1 MPTPLADFVVV
12 GAGSSGCVLANRL
25 SQSGRDRV
33 VLLEAG
39 GRDLNPW
46 IHLPIGYGKTMW
58 DKSVN
63 WTFYTEP
70 DPNMN
75 NRRIYWPRGKV
86 LGGSSSINGLIAI
99 RGQPEDYDGWERR
112 GNPGWSWPNVLPYFR
127 KLESNPDFP
136 NDPFH
141 GTDGPVPISSIRSK
155 HELIEAAIGAA
166 ERLGVPR
173 TCDFNGPS
181 QEGVG
186 YYQLTTKAG
195 LRVSAAKAYLNP
207 VRRRKNLEIVTHAQ
221 ATRIIVEGRRAVGI
235 RFKRR
240 GADQEIRARRGVIL
254 SAGALQSPQLLM
266 LSGIGPAN
274 QLRSHGIPVLL
285 DRAAVGENLQDHLQV
300 RVICKCT
307 KPITTN
313 DQLNSLA
320 GRARIGL
327 QWALFRSGPLAI
339 GINQGGLFTQVLK
352 DVGSTP
358 DIQFHIATL
367 SADMAGAKPHAF
379 SGFTLSVCQLRPSSR
394 GAVLLASANPLDP
407 PLIYANYLSTEF
419 DRRCVTAGIAF
430 ARKLAGTEPLKSY
443 VAEEVLPG
451 RQARTDEDL
460 LEFARNHGATIFHPS
475 GTCRMGSDEGAV
487 VDPRLRVRG
496 MDALWV
502 VDCSIMPTLV
512 SGNTNLP
519 AIMIAEKASDM
530 ILKDTQ
536 EQGAGETRRAVS
548 QRERHGADG
557 VTA

>member
-1 MPTPLADFVVV
+1 MSMPLADFVVV

-25 SQSGRDRV
+25 SSSGSHSV
-33 VLLEAG
+33 ALLEAG
-39 GRDLNPW
+39 GRDVNPW
-46 IHLPIGYGKTMW
+46 IYLPIGYGKTMW
-58 DKSVN
+58 DKKVN

-99 RGQPEDYDGWERR
+99 RGQPEDYDAWERR
-112 GNPGWSWPNVLPYFR
+112 GNPGWSWPSVLPYFR
-127 KLESNPDFP
+127 KLEHNPDHAG
-136 NDPFH
+136 DQLH
-141 GTDGPVPISSIRSK
+141 GIHGPLPISSIRTR
-155 HELIEAAIGAA
+155 HELIDAAIAAA
-166 ERLGVPR
+166 EQLEVPR
-173 TCDFNGPS
+173 TADFNGRT

-186 YYQLTTKAG
+186 YYQLTTIAG

-207 VRRRKNLEIVTHAQ
+207 ARKRNNLRIITHAQ
-221 ATRIIVEGRRAVGI
+221 ATGLILEGRRAVGVRYI
-235 RFKRR
+235 YKGERC
-240 GADQEIRARRGVIL
+240 EIRARHGVVL

-266 LSGIGPAN
+266 LSGIGPAS
-274 QLRSHGIPVLL
+274 QLRTHGIPVVL
-285 DRAAVGENLQDHLQV
+285 DRRAVGDNLQDHLQV
-300 RVICKCT
+300 RLIYKCT

-320 GRARIGL
+320 GRVRIGL

-339 GINQGGLFTQVLK
+339 GINQGGLFTRVLN
-352 DVGSTP
+352 DGGTTP

-367 SADMAGAKPHAF
+367 SADMAGAKPHPF
-379 SGFTLSVCQLRPSSR
+379 SGFTLSVCQLRPTSR
-394 GAVLLASANPLDP
+394 GAVRLASANPLDP
-407 PLIYANYLSTEF
+407 PLIYANYLSTEH
-419 DRRCVTAGIAF
+419 DRRCATAAIAF

-451 RQARTDEDL
+451 AQATSDEDL

-475 GTCRMGSDEGAV
+475 GTCRMGSDEDAI
-487 VDPRLRVRG
+487 VDPRLRVRD
-496 MDALWV
+496 MEALWV

-530 ILKDTQ
+530 ILEDAQ
-536 EQGAGETRRAVS
+536 ERIAGETRRPVK
-548 QRERHGADG
+548 QHERHGADG